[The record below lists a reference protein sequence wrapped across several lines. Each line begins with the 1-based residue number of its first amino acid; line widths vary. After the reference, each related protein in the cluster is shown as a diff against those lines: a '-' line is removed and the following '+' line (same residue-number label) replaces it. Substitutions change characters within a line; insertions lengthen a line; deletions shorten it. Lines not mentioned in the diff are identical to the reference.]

1 MADDQDV
8 MEIRLREWASWL
20 TSGGSGDGYAAMSV
34 IHPDW
39 MPPSPGTTPTMKVS
53 TTSAHRER
61 ALHAAV
67 LQLSRRLQATL
78 LVHYCKRMTVADQAV
93 MLECAEPTVHAR
105 VREAKRL
112 LADTLRGG
120 GAVISYS

>member
-1 MADDQDV
+1 MADEADV
-8 MEIRLREWASWL
+8 METRLREWAAWL
-20 TSGGSGDGYAAMSV
+20 TSGGSGDGFSAMSV

-53 TTSAHRER
+53 SGNTQRER

-67 LQLSRRLQATL
+67 LQLSRRLQSTL
-78 LVHYCKRMTVADQAV
+78 LVHYCKRLSVADQAE
-93 MLECAEPTVHAR
+93 MLECAEATVHLR

-112 LADTLRGG
+112 LALMLHST

>member
-8 MEIRLREWASWL
+8 METRLREWAAWL
-20 TSGGSGDGYAAMSV
+20 TSSGDGAGYAAMSV

-39 MPPSPGTTPTMKVS
+39 MPPSKGTTPSLRVGPS
-53 TTSAHRER
+53 NPQRER
-61 ALHAAV
+61 LLHAAV

-78 LVHYCKRMTVADQAV
+78 LVYYCKRLSLAEQAV

-112 LADTLRGG
+112 LAIALRAE

>member
-1 MADDQDV
+1 MADQADV
-8 MEIRLREWASWL
+8 METRLREWAAWL

-53 TTSAHRER
+53 GRSTQREK

-67 LQLSRRLQATL
+67 LQLSRRLQSTL
-78 LVHYCKRMTVADQAV
+78 LVHYCKRMSVADQAA
-93 MLECAEPTVHAR
+93 MLECAEATVHMR
-105 VREAKRL
+105 VREAKRM
-112 LADTLRGG
+112 LAATLRAD

>member
-1 MADDQDV
+1 MVDQQNV
-8 MEIRLREWASWL
+8 METRLREWAAWL

-39 MPPSPGTTPTMKVS
+39 SPPSPGTTPTLKVS
-53 TTSAHRER
+53 GRSSQRER
-61 ALHAAV
+61 AVHDAV
-67 LQLSRRLQATL
+67 RQLSRRLQSTL
-78 LVHYCKRMTVADQAV
+78 LVYYCKRLSVAEQAG
-93 MLECAEPTVHAR
+93 MLQCAEPTVHAR

-112 LADTLRGG
+112 LAIALRVD

>member
-1 MADDQDV
+1 MVDQQDV
-8 MEIRLREWASWL
+8 METRLREWAAWL
-20 TSGGSGDGYAAMSV
+20 TSGGDGAGYSAMSV

-39 MPPSPGTTPTMKVS
+39 SPPSPGSTPTLKV
-53 TTSAHRER
+53 ARRGCQREQD
-61 ALHAAV
+61 LHAAV

-78 LVHYCKRMTVADQAV
+78 LVYYCKRLSVAEQAA
-93 MLECAEPTVHAR
+93 MLECAEATVHAR

-112 LADTLRGG
+112 LALALRAQ

>member
-1 MADDQDV
+1 MD
-8 MEIRLREWASWL
+8 ERLREWAAWL
-20 TSGGSGDGYAAMSV
+20 TSGGSGAGYAAMSV

-39 MPPSPGTTPTMKVS
+39 MPPSPGTTPSMKVAG
-53 TTSAHRER
+53 TNAQRER

-67 LQLSRRLQATL
+67 LLLSRRLQATL
-78 LVHYCKRMTVADQAV
+78 LVHYCKRLSVADQAA
-93 MLECAEPTVHAR
+93 MLECAEPTVHTR

-112 LADTLRGG
+112 LAEMLRST

>member
-1 MADDQDV
+1 MAEQADV
-8 MEIRLREWASWL
+8 MEIRLREWAAWL
-20 TSGGSGDGYAAMSV
+20 TSGGDGAGYASMSV

-39 MPPSPGTTPTMKVS
+39 MPPSKGTAPAMK
-53 TTSAHRER
+53 AGPANRQREML
-61 ALHAAV
+61 LHAEV

-78 LVHYCKRMTVADQAV
+78 LVHYCKRLSVADQAL

-105 VREAKRL
+105 VREAKRQ
-112 LADTLRGG
+112 LAAQIRAG

>member
-1 MADDQDV
+1 MADQADA
-8 MEIRLREWASWL
+8 MEIRLREWAAWL
-20 TSGGSGDGYAAMSV
+20 TSSGDGAGYSVMCV

-39 MPPSPGTTPTMKVS
+39 MPPSKGTMPSMKVGP
-53 TTSAHRER
+53 ANPQRER
-61 ALHAAV
+61 ALHAQV
-67 LQLSRRLQATL
+67 LLLSRRLQATL
-78 LVHYCKRMTVADQAV
+78 LVHYCKRLSVAEQAA

-112 LADTLRGG
+112 LADALRAG

>member
-1 MADDQDV
+1 MAEQADV
-8 MEIRLREWASWL
+8 MEQRLREWAAWL
-20 TSGGSGDGYAAMSV
+20 TGGGNGAGYSAMSV
-34 IHPDW
+34 IHPNW
-39 MPPSPGTTPTMKVS
+39 MPPTPGTTPTLKVS
-53 TTSAHRER
+53 ASNAQRER

-67 LQLSRRLQATL
+67 LSLSRRLQATL
-78 LVHYCKRMTVADQAV
+78 LVHYCKRLSVADQAA

-112 LADTLRGG
+112 LAEMLRAT